1 MPSRG
6 GTRCSRSDYPLHKE
20 EDQMQEPE
28 DEPEVVDCML
38 AALFA
43 AAMIVSVVYMPIWY
57 G

>member
-1 MPSRG
+1 
-6 GTRCSRSDYPLHKE
+6 
-20 EDQMQEPE
+20 MQEPE